1 MQQEVT
7 VCLEIYLVHR
17 EKLCGKWLFFYVVF
31 IFIIGLICFQILGNF
46 LEWHCNNQSPIETC
60 QALLVTKRTDVFG
73 NETARTNYYLTFEWN
88 GQRREFHVK
97 DHEYG
102 LLTEGDKGTLTFQ
115 GTRMLS
121 FERKS

>member
-1 MQQEVT
+1 MFGNLFGPHGGIMWEMA
-7 VCLEIYLVHR
+7 
-17 EKLCGKWLFFYVVF
+17 FFYVVF
-31 IFIIGLICFQILGNF
+31 IFIIGLICFQILRNF
-46 LEWHCNNQSPIETC
+46 MEWHRNNQSPIETC

>member
-1 MQQEVT
+1 MS
-7 VCLEIYLVHR
+7 LEM
-17 EKLCGKWLFFYVVF
+17 K
-31 IFIIGLICFQILGNF
+31 Q
-46 LEWHCNNQSPIETC
+46 P
-60 QALLVTKRTDVFG
+60 
-73 NETARTNYYLTFEWN
+73 RTNYYLTFEWN

-102 LLTEGDKGTLTFQ
+102 LLTEGDKGILTFQ